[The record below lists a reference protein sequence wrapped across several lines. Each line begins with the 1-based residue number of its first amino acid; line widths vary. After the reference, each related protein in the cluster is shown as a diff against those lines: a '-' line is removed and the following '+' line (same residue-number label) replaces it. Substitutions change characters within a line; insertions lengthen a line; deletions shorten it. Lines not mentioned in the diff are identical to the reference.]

1 MHDQQAANPDSPIP
15 QYPVRLF
22 EVIVITLGAIA
33 IVATGLV
40 GLGIKILDNAFNPRR
55 AEAIAQSLIAYTIP
69 GKSQGVFGIN
79 IGGAKIA
86 WVRSVSDPPDVI
98 LFVGEIPLNKE
109 ADEADREALDQE
121 FTSFPSDT
129 TAQEFVATTARTETK
144 LFCGKPIP
152 VTIEQGQ
159 QMFSTTAPQPAM
171 RYTARVAENDIER
184 VVILT
189 TTGSDAQAKAIAIFN
204 SFRCQ

>member
-1 MHDQQAANPDSPIP
+1 MRDQPLDNADSSIP
-15 QYPVRLF
+15 HYPVRLL
-22 EVIVITLGAIA
+22 EAVLITLGAIA
-33 IVATGLV
+33 IVGTGLV
-40 GLGIKILDNAFNPRR
+40 GLGIKILDNAFDPKRS
-55 AEAIAQSLIAYTIP
+55 EAIARSLIAYTIP
-69 GKSQGVFGIN
+69 SESQGVFGIN

-86 WVRSVSDPPDVI
+86 WVRSVSDPPDVL
-98 LFVGEIPLNKE
+98 LFIGEIPLNKE

-129 TAQEFVATTARTETK
+129 TAQEFVATAARTETK

-159 QMFSTTAPQPAM
+159 QMFSTTPPRSAM

-184 VVILT
+184 VAILT

-204 SFRCQ
+204 SFHCQ